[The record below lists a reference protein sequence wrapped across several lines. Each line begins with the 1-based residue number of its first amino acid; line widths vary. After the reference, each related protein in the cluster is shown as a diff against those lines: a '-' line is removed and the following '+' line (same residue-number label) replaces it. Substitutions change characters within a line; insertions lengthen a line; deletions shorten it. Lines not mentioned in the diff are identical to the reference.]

1 MLFIKISFTLISH
14 LQCKYLSQS
23 VLFNLVF
30 NIRLSFVLSNG
41 LYHRYLY
48 RLGLDSLENIL
59 LLKLKTPD
67 RG

>member
-14 LQCKYLSQS
+14 PQCKYLSQS

-30 NIRLSFVLSNG
+30 NSRLSFVLSNG